1 MIGPSS
7 ESLADASFALSVS
20 RNIKPTGLS
29 VLSLTDVCGP
39 MSSFDE
45 AQRIADLLGKGRFSF
60 TQFEPPEFEIS
71 GLAAGKDPLMPDAF
85 SLFRER

>member
-45 AQRIADLLGKGRFSF
+45 AQRIADLLEK
-60 TQFEPPEFEIS
+60 
-71 GLAAGKDPLMPDAF
+71 AALPLRNLNDP
-85 SLFRER
+85 SLR

>member
-1 MIGPSS
+1 
-7 ESLADASFALSVS
+7 
-20 RNIKPTGLS
+20 
-29 VLSLTDVCGP
+29 LSLTDVFGL

-45 AQRIADLLGKGRFSF
+45 AQRIADLLGKAALPLRNS
-60 TQFEPPEFEIS
+60 EPPEFETS

>member
-20 RNIKPTGLS
+20 RANKPTGLS

-45 AQRIADLLGKGRFSF
+45 AQRIADLLGKG
-60 TQFEPPEFEIS
+60 PPCLYAI
-71 GLAAGKDPLMPDAF
+71 LNHP
-85 SLFRER
+85 SLR